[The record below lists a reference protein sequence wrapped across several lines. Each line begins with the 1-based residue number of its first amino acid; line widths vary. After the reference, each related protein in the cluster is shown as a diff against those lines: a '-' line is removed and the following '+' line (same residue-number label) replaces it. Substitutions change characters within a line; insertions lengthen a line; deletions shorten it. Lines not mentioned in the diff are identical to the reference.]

1 MMRQRI
7 HHCEPEE
14 ITRANYC
21 VKEFVLGDTRQEK
34 QLYYF
39 IVFIV

>member
-7 HHCEPEE
+7 HHREPKE

-21 VKEFVLGDTRQEK
+21 VKEFVLADTRHEK
-34 QLYYF
+34 PLYYF